1 VLTACQWLFA
11 HDTRSVT
18 VTATCRVDQLTTFGE
33 KSPPSSAVSGSP
45 RKVRDV
51 PLPRTDAYLQS
62 IGEHVEDVS
71 RIAATRPFRTHGP
84 AVTRDAL
91 AFLAAD
97 SRRDRHR
104 HPRARLR
111 TESGRGSTPL
121 TFDAYIDA
129 GRALVVANPSPAGF
143 EEAPH
148 GDDILTAATT
158 VHLDLCDVTHVPL
171 AMAGWVGLAP
181 AWSLDTTPELIAE
194 ELILRRADDPA
205 VAPPEDADNNLRY
218 MWSQPWFLWTL
229 QASGVD
235 HGRVMV
241 NAGRAGHF
249 ALTQGGGERVR
260 FGAMMSYSVWLD
272 LVAMVERSVTAA

>member
-1 VLTACQWLFA
+1 MP
-11 HDTRSVT
+11 
-18 VTATCRVDQLTTFGE
+18 G
-33 KSPPSSAVSGSP
+33 
-45 RKVRDV
+45 
-51 PLPRTDAYLQS
+51 PRTDAYLQS

-71 RIAATRPFRTHGP
+71 RIAATQPFRTHGP

-91 AFLAAD
+91 AFLAAG
-97 SRRDRHR
+97 SRRDRRKLRAREPDLVETLTAAEMTTADGQLTEAGRTVAGLLTHR

-111 TESGRGSTPL
+111 MESGRGSTPL

-129 GRALVVANPSPAGF
+129 GRALIVANPSPAGF

-181 AWSLDTTPELIAE
+181 AWSLATTPELLAE

-235 HGRVMV
+235 YGRVMV

-249 ALTQGGGERVR
+249 ALTQGEGERVR
-260 FGAMMSYSVWLD
+260 FGAMMSYNLWFD

>member
-1 VLTACQWLFA
+1 
-11 HDTRSVT
+11 
-18 VTATCRVDQLTTFGE
+18 
-33 KSPPSSAVSGSP
+33 
-45 RKVRDV
+45 V
-51 PLPRTDAYLQS
+51 PLPRTDTYLES
-62 IGEHVEDVS
+62 VGEHVEDVS
-71 RIAATRPFRTHGP
+71 RIAATQPFRTHGP
-84 AVTRDAL
+84 TLTRDAL

-97 SRRDRHR
+97 SRRDRRALKAREPRLVESLAAAELTTEKGHPTDAGR
-104 HPRARLR
+104 AVAGLLTYPRARLR
-111 TESGRGSTPL
+111 MESGRGSTPL

-129 GRALVVANPSPAGF
+129 GRALIVANPSPAGF

-148 GDDILTAATT
+148 GDDIVTAATT

-181 AWSLDTTPELIAE
+181 AWSLATTPELLAE
-194 ELILRRADDPA
+194 ELLLRRADDPA

-235 HGRVMV
+235 YGRVMV
-241 NAGRAGHF
+241 NAGRAGHC
-249 ALTQGGGERVR
+249 ALTQGEGERVR